1 MKAKKTAAVKS
12 WVVYLLR
19 CRDKTLYTGITNNVE
34 KRLAAH
40 NTGTGAKYTKSRRP
54 VKLLAVSKKMPKV
67 KAMQMEI
74 KIKKQPKEKKLAV
87 LKLIG

>member
-1 MKAKKTAAVKS
+1 MKSKKTAASKS

-40 NTGTGAKYTKSRRP
+40 NNGTGAKYTKSRRP

-87 LKLIG
+87 LKTIK